1 MQRASSASLGIAQQL
16 SSWAQYD
23 RQLTSVDV
31 EAIDQRLGFRIGL
44 GIEPLTR
51 VAGAPEEALQP
62 KHIAILGASNN
73 HRSACAGLKQPDA
86 TQNQGAHDPLPKV
99 RFRNQQRP

>member
-1 MQRASSASLGIAQQL
+1 M
-16 SSWAQYD
+16 
-23 RQLTSVDV
+23 

-51 VAGAPEEALQP
+51 MAIAAEEALEA
-62 KHIAILGASNN
+62 KHIAVLGPPND
-73 HRSACAGLKQPDA
+73 HRSACTGLQQPDA